1 MSSRCVTVSQRE
13 SERNCVSRASS
24 SCPKAVHEVTTMT
37 YKEKLLID
45 DLEARLHEA
54 LEQIKDQQATVTKRD
69 VEIAAL
75 MKEMAVWKTR
85 VAQMNVFSARI
96 MGR

>member
-1 MSSRCVTVSQRE
+1 
-13 SERNCVSRASS
+13 
-24 SCPKAVHEVTTMT
+24 MT
-37 YKEKLLID
+37 YKEKRMID
-45 DLEARLHEA
+45 DLQARLHEA
-54 LEQIKDQQATVTKRD
+54 LQQIKDQQATVTKRD

-75 MKEMAVWKTR
+75 MKEMAVWKTK

>member
-1 MSSRCVTVSQRE
+1 
-13 SERNCVSRASS
+13 
-24 SCPKAVHEVTTMT
+24 MT
-37 YKEKLLID
+37 YKEKRMID
-45 DLEARLHEA
+45 DLQARLHEA
-54 LEQIKDQQATVTKRD
+54 LQRIKNQQATVAQRD

-75 MKEMAVWKTR
+75 IKEMAVWKTK

>member
-1 MSSRCVTVSQRE
+1 
-13 SERNCVSRASS
+13 
-24 SCPKAVHEVTTMT
+24 MT
-37 YKEKLLID
+37 YKEKCMID
-45 DLEARLHEA
+45 DLQARLYEA
-54 LEQIKDQQATVTKRD
+54 LQRIKDQQAAVMKRD

-75 MKEMAVWKTR
+75 MKEMAVWKTK